1 MNCSNCGSPIPDG
14 NLFCLNCGAGVSA
27 GSLGPAPGGSDY
39 PRMSPSGPAP
49 APSPAYSSRPGSFGK
64 ISEGV
69 RIVRSLAGS
78 AQFLVASITFT
89 LSIVLGLI
97 VSSTAYSS
105 TLNRLLSLLNEMG
118 LSGSELSELESLRE
132 YAYRIDSASFGIGLL
147 FSIPAILTTVGL
159 WMTYMEGR
167 KTEKRDFS
175 TTGLSIIHVL
185 AILDFVVTCIICAII
200 TLFVL
205 ISVFGI
211 LSYMSSD
218 DSGGVIA
225 GILIGVALFALII
238 VLVLLY
244 KFKVFQMVGAAKEMA
259 LSGKPVQK
267 ASMYVGIILMI
278 SAVFSLPGIFT
289 GLATSIFVSLQS
301 LCSII
306 YTVCFA
312 LLIFSCRSKTE
323 DALLNPGTD
332 YYSGPSDPERLYNDS
347 PRSGAS
353 PDLTPYAE
361 AAGRPASPVSPYGV
375 APGASGGRPVPPA
388 PPYAGRPGAP
398 VGRPAS
404 PASPYGGAP
413 GAPAG
418 RPVSPA
424 SPYGG
429 APGAPAGRP
438 ASPASPY
445 GGAPGAP
452 AGRPA
457 STASPY
463 GGSPGAPAGPSP
475 SYRPVDVSGFG
486 PASSSSGSGADFSPL
501 DFGLSDMTSLNS
513 DEKQPSYG
521 RPAEDNSFGFPGFS
535 SDSSSDY
542 SMNFT
547 ASGPSD
553 RLKGSLLNSLQ
564 DGGKDSAQEDREP
577 APSRLKGSLL
587 QSQAD
592 RASDSDYS
600 DSSSA
605 SADLFSDKG
614 QAADVPGYPDN
625 SFPLPEE
632 AAPAAEEPAYDTPVA
647 APAGQPAEDYSLPEK
662 LETVDSSYNPATVYA
677 SPYET
682 TSLDEATLRQ
692 PHAYLFR
699 VKDNTEF
706 AINIPFLRIGRSSS
720 LSDYVIEDNPA
731 IGRHHADI
739 VCHGTDFS
747 IIDNNSVNHVYV
759 DGSIIPA
766 GQEIPLPDQAEIRL
780 ADETFLFKVE
790 R

>member
-1 MNCSNCGSPIPDG
+1 
-14 NLFCLNCGAGVSA
+14 
-27 GSLGPAPGGSDY
+27 
-39 PRMSPSGPAP
+39 MSPSGPAP
-49 APSPAYSSRPGSFGK
+49 APAPAYSSRPGSFGK

-78 AQFLVASITFT
+78 AQFLAASITFT

-105 TLNRLLSLLNEMG
+105 AINRLLSLLEEMG
-118 LSGSELSELESLRE
+118 MSGYDLSELETLRE

-147 FSIPAILTTVGL
+147 FSIPAILTAVGL

-301 LCSII
+301 LCNII

-312 LLIFSCRSKTE
+312 LLTFSCRSKTE
-323 DALLNPGTD
+323 DALLNPGAD
-332 YYSGPSDPERLYNDS
+332 YYSGSSDPERLYNDS

-353 PDLTPYAE
+353 PDLTPYTE
-361 AAGRPASPVSPYGV
+361 AAGRPASPVSPYGG

-418 RPVSPA
+418 S
-424 SPYGG
+424 
-429 APGAPAGRP
+429 
-438 ASPASPY
+438 
-445 GGAPGAP
+445 
-452 AGRPA
+452 
-457 STASPY
+457 
-463 GGSPGAPAGPSP
+463 SP

-521 RPAEDNSFGFPGFS
+521 RPAEDNSFGFSGFS

-564 DGGKDSAQEDREP
+564 DGGKDSAQENREP

-614 QAADVPGYPDN
+614 QAADMPGFPDN

-632 AAPAAEEPAYDTPVA
+632 AAPAAEEPAYDTPAA
-647 APAGQPAEDYSLPEK
+647 APAGQPAEDYSLPEQ

-699 VKDNTEF
+699 VRDNTEF

>member
-1 MNCSNCGSPIPDG
+1 MNCSNCGRPIPEG

-27 GSLGPAPGGSDY
+27 GSPGPAPGGSDY

-49 APSPAYSSRPGSFGK
+49 APAPAYSSRPGSFGK

-78 AQFLVASITFT
+78 AQFLAASITFT

-147 FSIPAILTTVGL
+147 FSIPAILTAVGL

-323 DALLNPGTD
+323 DALLNPGAD
-332 YYSGPSDPERLYNDS
+332 YYSGSSDPERLYNDS

-361 AAGRPASPVSPYGV
+361 AAGRPASPV
-375 APGASGGRPVPPA
+375 
-388 PPYAGRPGAP
+388 
-398 VGRPAS
+398 
-404 PASPYGGAP
+404 
-413 GAPAG
+413 
-418 RPVSPA
+418 
-424 SPYGG
+424 
-429 APGAPAGRP
+429 
-438 ASPASPY
+438 
-445 GGAPGAP
+445 
-452 AGRPA
+452 
-457 STASPY
+457 SPY

-521 RPAEDNSFGFPGFS
+521 RPAEDNSFGFSGFS

-564 DGGKDSAQEDREP
+564 DGGKDSAQENREP

-605 SADLFSDKG
+605 SADLFSDQG

-632 AAPAAEEPAYDTPVA
+632 AAPAAEEPAYDTPAA
-647 APAGQPAEDYSLPEK
+647 APAGQPAEDYSLPEQ

-699 VKDNTEF
+699 VRDNTEF

>member
-1 MNCSNCGSPIPDG
+1 MNCSNCGRPIPEG

-27 GSLGPAPGGSDY
+27 GSPGPAPGGSDY

-49 APSPAYSSRPGSFGK
+49 APAPAYSSRPGSFGK

-78 AQFLVASITFT
+78 AQFLAASITFT

-147 FSIPAILTTVGL
+147 FSIPAILTAVGL

-323 DALLNPGTD
+323 DALLNPGAD
-332 YYSGPSDPERLYNDS
+332 YYSGSSDPERLYNDS

-361 AAGRPASPVSPYGV
+361 AAGRPASPVSPYG
-375 APGASGGRPVPPA
+375 
-388 PPYAGRPGAP
+388 
-398 VGRPAS
+398 
-404 PASPYGGAP
+404 
-413 GAPAG
+413 
-418 RPVSPA
+418 
-424 SPYGG
+424 
-429 APGAPAGRP
+429 
-438 ASPASPY
+438 
-445 GGAPGAP
+445 
-452 AGRPA
+452 
-457 STASPY
+457 
-463 GGSPGAPAGPSP
+463 GSPGAPAGSSP

-521 RPAEDNSFGFPGFS
+521 RPAEDNSFGFSGFS

-564 DGGKDSAQEDREP
+564 DGGKDSAQENREP

-592 RASDSDYS
+592 RASESDYS

-605 SADLFSDKG
+605 SADLFSDQG

-632 AAPAAEEPAYDTPVA
+632 AAPAAEEPAYDTPAA
-647 APAGQPAEDYSLPEK
+647 APAGQPAEDYSLPEQ

>member
-1 MNCSNCGSPIPDG
+1 MNCSNCGRPIPEG

-27 GSLGPAPGGSDY
+27 GSPGPAPGGSDY

-49 APSPAYSSRPGSFGK
+49 APAPAYSSRPGSFGK

-78 AQFLVASITFT
+78 AQFLAASITFT

-147 FSIPAILTTVGL
+147 FSIPAILTAVGL

-323 DALLNPGTD
+323 DALLNPGAD
-332 YYSGPSDPERLYNDS
+332 YYSGSSDPERLYNDS

-361 AAGRPASPVSPYGV
+361 AAGRPASPV
-375 APGASGGRPVPPA
+375 
-388 PPYAGRPGAP
+388 
-398 VGRPAS
+398 
-404 PASPYGGAP
+404 
-413 GAPAG
+413 
-418 RPVSPA
+418 
-424 SPYGG
+424 
-429 APGAPAGRP
+429 
-438 ASPASPY
+438 
-445 GGAPGAP
+445 
-452 AGRPA
+452 
-457 STASPY
+457 SPY

-521 RPAEDNSFGFPGFS
+521 RPAEDNSFGFSGFS

-564 DGGKDSAQEDREP
+564 DGGKDSAQENREP

-592 RASDSDYS
+592 RASESDYS

-605 SADLFSDKG
+605 SADLFSDQG
-614 QAADVPGYPDN
+614 QAADMPGFPDN

-632 AAPAAEEPAYDTPVA
+632 AAPAAEEPAYDTPAA
-647 APAGQPAEDYSLPEK
+647 APAGQPAEDYSLPEQ